1 MTATNRGSLVRATAF
16 MVAKDS
22 TDHTIRM
29 SMVNSKLVG
38 QREHWVNRLVEL
50 GLKVLLILQLMI
62 PEIMSIVDDRN
73 HFVGSSLA

>member
-1 MTATNRGSLVRATAF
+1 
-16 MVAKDS
+16 
-22 TDHTIRM
+22 M

-62 PEIMSIVDDRN
+62 QETMSFVDDRN
-73 HFVGSSLA
+73 HFVGSPLA